1 MYKKNYRTT
10 TAYFFTTL
18 IILFLVDVLCF
29 SFFEQRIF
37 YLLLC
42 LYCIELMRPHTSAVR
57 IASAL
62 LLIAFDSFVQFGRFG
77 ITLLYLVPLSCI
89 ARKART
95 TLKATTALT
104 YCFVALCL
112 CAQFAL
118 LEPYVLGLTSTSSY
132 ICAKILIN
140 LLALAMIRRL

>member
-1 MYKKNYRTT
+1 MYKKVHTT
-10 TAYFFTTL
+10 TTSYFFTTL
-18 IILFLVDVLCF
+18 IILFLIDVLCF

-42 LYCIELMRPHTSAVR
+42 LYCIELMRPHISAVR

-77 ITLLYLVPLSCI
+77 ITLLYLMPLSYSV
-89 ARKART
+89 RKART
-95 TLKATTALT
+95 TLQATNALV
-104 YCFVALCL
+104 YFFVALCL

-118 LEPYVLGLTSTSSY
+118 LEPYVLGLKSTGSY
-132 ICAKILIN
+132 MCAKIIIN
-140 LLALAMIRRL
+140 LLALAIIRRL